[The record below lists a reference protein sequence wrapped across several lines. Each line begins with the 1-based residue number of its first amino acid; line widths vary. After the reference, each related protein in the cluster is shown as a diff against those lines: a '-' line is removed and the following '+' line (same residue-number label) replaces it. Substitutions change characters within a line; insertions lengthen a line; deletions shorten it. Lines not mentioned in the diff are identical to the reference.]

1 MTDFSFPT
9 NLQYKALTK
18 QVFTTGDYSIVPIR
32 MIDRMPIMKW
42 RNEQLYHLRQKDP
55 LTAAQQDD
63 YFKQVVLPQFDE
75 QTPPQLLFSYL
86 EGDSCI
92 GYGGLVH
99 IDWDLKEGEISF
111 IMDTSLENEHF
122 SFHWSIF
129 LSLIEKMAFADL
141 RYNKLFTY
149 AFDLRPKLYEVME
162 SNGYTRKEEGS
173 HESKTTDKYS
183 KVIIHEKQMS
193 QYHA

>member
-9 NLQYKALTK
+9 NLHYKALSK
-18 QVFTTGDYSIVPIR
+18 QVFTSGDYSIVPIR
-32 MIDRMPIMKW
+32 MMDRMEIMKW
-42 RNEQLYHLRQKDP
+42 RNEQLYHLRQKSP

-63 YFKQVVLPQFDE
+63 YFKNLVLPQFDE

-86 EGDSCI
+86 EKDSCI

-99 IDWDLKEGEISF
+99 IEWDLKEAEISF
-111 IMDTSLENEHF
+111 IMDTSLEEQYFN
-122 SFHWSIF
+122 FHWSKY
-129 LSLIEKMAFADL
+129 LSLLEKAAFADL
-141 RYNKLFTY
+141 QFHRIFTY

-162 SNGYTRKEEGS
+162 SNDYIRKEEGS
-173 HESKTTDKYS
+173 HVAKSTDKYS
-183 KVIIHEKQMS
+183 KVIIHEKLMS